1 MKNMFMKDTEDVLMT
16 SMYIDFCLESNERMV
31 DLDKFFAGKIKKQIC
46 KGKEIAMHDEYRW
59 QLITDA
65 TLRFSYRKT
74 V

>member
-46 KGKEIAMHDEYRW
+46 TG
-59 QLITDA
+59 
-65 TLRFSYRKT
+65 FS
-74 V
+74 